1 MSDEYCDLCMVSVD
15 YRLARIIT
23 VDGEQKIICE
33 ECAKKIEAAP
43 SVEIIPNG
51 DVEV

>member
-1 MSDEYCDLCMVSVD
+1 MPDEYCELCMASVD

-33 ECAKKIEAAP
+33 DCCRKIEAAV
-43 SVEIIPNG
+43 SVQIIPDG
-51 DVEV
+51 DE